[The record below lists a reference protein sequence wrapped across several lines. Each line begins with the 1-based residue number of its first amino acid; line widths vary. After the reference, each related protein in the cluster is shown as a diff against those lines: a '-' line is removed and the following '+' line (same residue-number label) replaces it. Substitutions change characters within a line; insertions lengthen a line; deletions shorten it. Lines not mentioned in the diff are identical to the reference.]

1 MSELNNR
8 LLKDAVGAGLCAEHT
23 EGWNPKWDKAALVNY
38 YKANP
43 DWCLERHYPSLAV
56 LKENFN
62 DKETQQQGVYVDSFV
77 TLRATG
83 LCYIFNNCKVGVI
96 TCAVT
101 RLYFGLETDAH
112 IIVEDGG
119 DLVIDC
125 YDRGKINIELRGSAR
140 CIVYK
145 RGDYQINITGSKNF
159 KIRDKH
165 GKKIM

>member
-1 MSELNNR
+1 MSELNIN
-8 LLKDAVGAGLCAEHT
+8 LKKDAVGAGLCAEHT
-23 EGWNPKWDKAALVNY
+23 DRWNTEWNKATLVEY

-56 LKENFN
+56 LKEHFN

-96 TCAVT
+96 TRAVT
-101 RLYFGLETDAH
+101 RLYFGLETDAC

-119 DLVIDC
+119 DLVVDC
-125 YDRGKINIELRGSAR
+125 YDHGKIDIELRGSAR
-140 CIVYK
+140 CVVYK
-145 RGDYQINITGSKNF
+145 RGDYQINITGSKNY
-159 KIRDKH
+159 KIRDKY
-165 GKKIM
+165 GKKSV

>member
-1 MSELNNR
+1 MGELNNK

-23 EGWNPKWDKAALVNY
+23 EVWNPKWDKVALIDY

-43 DWCLERHYPSLAV
+43 NWCLERHYPSLAV
-56 LKENFN
+56 LKEYFS
-62 DKETQQQGVYVDSFV
+62 DHETQRKGVYVDSFV
-77 TLRATG
+77 TLRATE
-83 LCYIFNNCKVGVI
+83 LNYVFNNCKVGVI
-96 TCAVT
+96 TSAVT
-101 RLYFGLETDAH
+101 RLYFGLETEAR

-125 YDRGKINIELRGSAR
+125 YDQGKIDVELRGSAR

-145 RGDYQINITGSKNF
+145 RGDYQINITGSKNY

-165 GKKIM
+165 GKRL